1 MFNDVDSLELYEE
14 FKDLKF
20 RFPNLSLEKHGAAPW
35 FIRGDLPFSAIY
47 DKQQIDDEYSIKIT
61 IPGNYPDELP
71 TVQET
76 GNRIPN
82 DFHHYQNDNLCLGA
96 PIAVKYK
103 FRKEPTLVGFV
114 CNCVVPYLYSFS
126 YKIKFGKMPF
136 GELSHG
142 ALGILEYYKDL
153 FGIND
158 NRVILKLLEVLFE
171 GKYHERNK
179 CPCGSRKRLSECH
192 GKTLLEI
199 EDLQS
204 RIDFKNEY
212 YYIGNTLIKIAMEV
226 PYPYSLFL
234 KP

>member
-1 MFNDVDSLELYEE
+1 MFNDVDSLELYEQ
-14 FKDLKF
+14 FKNLKLG
-20 RFPNLSLEKHGAAPW
+20 FPNLNLEKQGNAPW
-35 FIRGDLPFSAIY
+35 FIRGGLRFSAIY
-47 DKQQIDDEYSIKIT
+47 DGQQINDEYSIKIT
-61 IPGNYPDELP
+61 VPGNYPDELP
-71 TVQET
+71 TVQEMD
-76 GNRIPN
+76 NRIPN

-126 YKIKFGKMPF
+126 YKVKFGKMPF

-158 NRVILKLLEVLFE
+158 NGVILKLLEILAE
-171 GKYHERNK
+171 DNCHEQNK
-179 CPCGSRKRLSECH
+179 CPCGSKKRLFECH

-199 EDLQS
+199 KDLQS
-204 RIDFKNEY
+204 RTDFQSEY
-212 YYIGNTLIKIAMEV
+212 RYIGNTLIEIAIKT
-226 PYPYSLFL
+226 PFL
-234 KP
+234 YGLYMKP